1 MVTGPA
7 HSAAARAK
15 LTLFFLEGRG
25 RVRGSIR
32 ALTCHLGSFW
42 ASVLGGSGCESG
54 KES

>member
-32 ALTCHLGSFW
+32 ALTWVFLGEC
-42 ASVLGGSGCESG
+42 VGR
-54 KES
+54 KRV